1 LSTRTRRVVLAFSTA
16 LLVGA
21 LFAVAALAVDNA
33 SFRMVRS
40 QSAIAQGEDCLDD
53 AFANVSI
60 VSVGDNQTMD
70 VTLRNMPAN
79 TGFTLFV
86 LQQPNAPFGVS
97 WYQGDIDTDATGTGS
112 VRVKGIFS
120 EEVFAFAPGSV
131 RAPQVDDQDARRNPA
146 FAPVHTFHLGV
157 WFADPQEAAAAG
169 CSNTVTP
176 FDGDHE
182 AGIQALSTRN
192 FPNLRGPLRQIG

>member
-1 LSTRTRRVVLAFSTA
+1 MSTRTTRVVLAFSTA

-21 LFAVAALAVDNA
+21 LFAVAALAVDNT

-40 QSAIAQGEDCLDD
+40 ESAIAQGEDCLDD
-53 AFANVSI
+53 AFANVRI

-86 LQQPNAPFGVS
+86 LQRPNAPFGVS
-97 WYQGDIDTDATGTGS
+97 WYQGDIETDATGTGS

-120 EEVFAFAPGSV
+120 EEVFAIAPGSV
-131 RAPQVDDQDARRNPA
+131 GAPQVDDQDAQTNPA

-157 WFADPQEAAAAG
+157 WFAKPAQAAAAG
-169 CSNTVTP
+169 CSDTVTP
-176 FDGDHE
+176 FDGDHR
-182 AGIQALSTRN
+182 AGTQALSTRQIRN
-192 FPNLRGPLRQIG
+192 NWGPLRRIG